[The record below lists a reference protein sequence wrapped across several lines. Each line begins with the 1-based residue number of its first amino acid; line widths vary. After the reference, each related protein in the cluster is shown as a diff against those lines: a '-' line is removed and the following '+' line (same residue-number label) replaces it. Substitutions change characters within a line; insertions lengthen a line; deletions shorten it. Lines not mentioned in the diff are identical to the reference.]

1 MSPQHLRSEELPTVD
16 TGAADYTR
24 RTFLLATLGSQ
35 TTVRRKDWRPVYAK
49 LGARQVGARA
59 AELKEIY
66 KACRLCPRQCG
77 VDRLKRQKGVCG
89 STSVARVASW
99 HPHFGEE
106 RPLVGRGG
114 SGTIFFSRC
123 NLLCEY
129 CQNWQISHLGE
140 GKDVTDDQVAEMM
153 LDLQRRGCHNIN
165 LVTPTHLVPNI
176 VAALQT
182 AMVRGLRIPLVYNC
196 GGYESMEALRLLDGI
211 VDIYLP
217 DYKYMDGKA
226 AAKYSRE
233 AADYPEVCAAAITEM
248 HRQVGN
254 VLVDEDG
261 IALRGLM
268 IRHLVLPGNIAGT
281 DRFVKWVAGTLGP
294 ATYVNIMA
302 QYRPMHRA
310 RLYPEIDRRITQRE
324 YAQALQ
330 WAREAGLTSLD
341 PG

>member
-1 MSPQHLRSEELPTVD
+1 MEAEFQVSEQT
-16 TGAADYTR
+16 TR
-24 RTFLLATLGSQ
+24 RDDDPPDCTRRMFLLTTLGPPAM
-35 TTVRRKDWRPVYAK
+35 VRRKDWTPAYVN
-49 LGARQVGARA
+49 LGAAQVAARA
-59 AELKEIY
+59 SQLKEIHRS
-66 KACRLCPRQCG
+66 CRLCPRRCG
-77 VDRLKRQKGVCG
+77 VDRFKRQKGVCG
-89 STSVARVASW
+89 SSSVARVASW

-129 CQNWQISHLGE
+129 CQNWEISHSGE
-140 GKDVTDDQVAEMM
+140 GRDVTDDQVADMM

-165 LVTPTHLVPNI
+165 LVTPTHLAPNI
-176 VAALQT
+176 VSALHT
-182 AMVRGLRIPLVYNC
+182 AMARGLRLPLVYNC
-196 GGYESMEALRLLDGI
+196 GGYESMEVLRLLDGV

-217 DYKYMDGKA
+217 DFKYMDGKA
-226 AAKYSRE
+226 AAKYSRN
-233 AADYPEVCAAAITEM
+233 AADYPEVCAEAIAEM
-248 HRQVGN
+248 HRQVGP
-254 VLVDEDG
+254 VILDENG

-268 IRHLVLPGNIAGT
+268 IRHLVLPSNIAGT

-310 RLYPEIDRRITQRE
+310 RLYPEMNRRITRQE